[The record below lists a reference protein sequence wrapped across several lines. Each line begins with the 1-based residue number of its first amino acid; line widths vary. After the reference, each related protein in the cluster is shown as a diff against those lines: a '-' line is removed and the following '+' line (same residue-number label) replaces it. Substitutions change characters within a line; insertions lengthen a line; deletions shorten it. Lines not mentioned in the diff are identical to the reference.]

1 LVWTASI
8 GYPILSAELGENRQ
22 DLVVSG
28 SEGQVELLTISA
40 IDGVLTRRPIELP
53 QVRSSRSLV
62 TFLPNPP
69 KRGIA
74 LQSSPTDEAVPIDR
88 AIEAAERSLLSA
100 RQTVKELEEQLSLL
114 HQIKQSQQMKK
125 SGP

>member
-1 LVWTASI
+1 
-8 GYPILSAELGENRQ
+8 
-22 DLVVSG
+22 
-28 SEGQVELLTISA
+28 
-40 IDGVLTRRPIELP
+40 
-53 QVRSSRSLV
+53 V

-69 KRGIA
+69 KRVVA
-74 LQSSPTDEAVPIDR
+74 LQSNPTDEAVPIDR